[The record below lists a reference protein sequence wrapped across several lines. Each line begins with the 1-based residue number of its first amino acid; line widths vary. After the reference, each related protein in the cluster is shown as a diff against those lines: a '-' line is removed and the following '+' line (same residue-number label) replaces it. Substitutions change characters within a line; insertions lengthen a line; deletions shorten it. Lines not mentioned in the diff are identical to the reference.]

1 MNTLTVEYDEEG
13 NRHYYRD
20 GVEVEEAVYMTQ
32 HPHMKTPSRGNRYG
46 RAGSSDGG
54 RVGVGDDG
62 IGALGAAAQVSEQP
76 DDVKSQIRQGI
87 RDQRKQ
93 QGTGGSGGAGQAG
106 DGVEQP

>member
-1 MNTLTVEYDEEG
+1 MNVLTVDYDDDG

-32 HPHMKTPSRGNRYG
+32 HPHMKTPKGNRNG

-54 RVGVGDDG
+54 QLGVSDSG
-62 IGALGAAAQVSEQP
+62 IGAVAAAAQVNEQP
-76 DDVKSQIRQGI
+76 DDVKAQVRQGI

-93 QGTGGSGGAGQAG
+93 ARAEAGDSAGPSG
-106 DGVEQP
+106 DGVGQP